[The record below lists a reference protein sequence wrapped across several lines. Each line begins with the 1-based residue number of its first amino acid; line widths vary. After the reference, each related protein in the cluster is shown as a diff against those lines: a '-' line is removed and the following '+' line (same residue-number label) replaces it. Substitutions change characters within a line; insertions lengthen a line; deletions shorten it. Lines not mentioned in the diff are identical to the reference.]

1 MQGRSTLPQLLTF
14 LNHILKAQNQTD
26 VIYLNIS
33 KVFDS
38 IPHNELLVKLH
49 KLGFRGKLLSWFQNY
64 LTNRDQKVRINNSLL
79 ISKPVISGVPQGSIL
94 GPMFFIIYMNN
105 LPSCVSN
112 TESLLFV
119 DDTKCFC
126 NVSHPSDVT
135 MLQNDLYSVVSWSK
149 AWGLNFNPSKSIHL
163 SFKSKINSTY
173 HILGS
178 PITSQLSYKDL
189 GVIIFI

>member
-1 MQGRSTLPQLLTF
+1 M
-14 LNHILKAQNQTD
+14 
-26 VIYLNIS
+26 
-33 KVFDS
+33 
-38 IPHNELLVKLH
+38 
-49 KLGFRGKLLSWFQNY
+49 GFRGKLISWFQNY
-64 LTNRDQKVRINNSLL
+64 LTNRDQKVCINNSLL

-119 DDTKCFC
+119 DATKCFC
-126 NVSHPSDVT
+126 NVSHPSDIT
-135 MLQNDLYSVVSWSK
+135 MLQNDLSSVVSWSK

-178 PITSQLSYKDL
+178 PITSQLSHKDL
-189 GVIIFI
+189 SIIISSNLSWDNYCKYIIPKRAIRCWVYSIDALANSIHLLSKNIILITC